1 MDPFERESEIDK
13 RLTNLEIQLSLTEDL
28 AERLNDVVVRQ
39 QAQIDLLIREVAR
52 LDQKAQAGDSSGFRS
67 LRDEIPPHY

>member
-1 MDPFERESEIDK
+1 MDHDSNVDK

-52 LDQKAQAGDSSGFRS
+52 LEEKAQAGDNGGFRS

>member
-1 MDPFERESEIDK
+1 MDNAHDIDK

-28 AERLNDVVVRQ
+28 AERLNEVVVRQ
-39 QAQIDLLIREVAR
+39 QGQIDLLIREVAR
-52 LDQKAQAGDSSGFRS
+52 LAQKADAGDSGGFRS

>member
-1 MDPFERESEIDK
+1 MDRTNQDSDLDK

-52 LDQKAQAGDSSGFRS
+52 LEKKAQAGDATGFRS